1 MDATAE
7 IVIGL
12 LILVG
17 LAGILIPVL
26 PGLILVAGVVVVWA
40 IIVGTGVAW
49 AVAAAAV
56 LLTVAGTVV
65 KFLIP
70 GKRLKQSGV
79 PMSTIYFAGA
89 LAIVGFFV
97 IPIIGG
103 PIGFVAGTYLAER
116 RRLGPAK
123 AGASTRG
130 SLVAVAM
137 SIGIE
142 LTAGL
147 LIAGPWLAVGL
158 LTLLNIGIAVFW
170 T

>member
-1 MDATAE
+1 MDVIGE

-17 LAGILIPVL
+17 LAGILLPVL
-26 PGLILVAGVVVVWA
+26 PGLILVAGAVVVWA
-40 IIVGTGVAW
+40 VVVGSGVAW
-49 AVAAAAV
+49 TVAIVAV
-56 LLTVAGTVV
+56 LLAAAGTVV

-70 GKRLKQSGV
+70 GKRLKQAGV
-79 PMSTIYFAGA
+79 PTSTMYFAGV

-97 IPIIGG
+97 IPVIGG
-103 PIGFVAGTYLAER
+103 LIGFVAGTYLAER
-116 RRLGPAK
+116 RRLGAAN

-130 SLVAVAM
+130 SLAAVAL

-147 LIAGPWLAVGL
+147 VIAGLWLLAVL
-158 LTLLNIGIAVFW
+158 VW
-170 T
+170 V

>member
-1 MDATAE
+1 MDAIGE

-17 LAGILIPVL
+17 LAGILLPVL
-26 PGLILVAGVVVVWA
+26 PGLILVAGAVVVWA
-40 IIVGTGVAW
+40 VVVGSGVAW
-49 AVAAAAV
+49 TVAIAAV
-56 LLTVAGTVV
+56 LIAAAGTVV

-70 GKRLKQSGV
+70 GKKLKHAGV
-79 PMSTIYFAGA
+79 PMSTMYFAGA

-97 IPIIGG
+97 IPVIGG

-116 RRLGPAK
+116 RRLGAAS

-137 SIGIE
+137 AIGIE

-147 LIAGPWLAVGL
+147 VIAGLWLLAVL
-158 LTLLNIGIAVFW
+158 VWA
-170 T
+170 

>member
-1 MDATAE
+1 MDATGE

-17 LAGILIPVL
+17 LAGVLIPIL
-26 PGLILVAGVVVVWA
+26 PGLILVAGAVVVWA
-40 IIVGTGVAW
+40 IVVGGGVAW
-49 AVAAAAV
+49 TVALSA
-56 LLTVAGTVV
+56 LLLAVAGTVV

-70 GKRLKQSGV
+70 GRKLKEAGI
-79 PMSTIYFAGA
+79 PTSTIYFAGA

-97 IPIIGG
+97 IPVIGG
-103 PIGFVAGTYLAER
+103 PIGFVVGTYLAER
-116 RRLGPAK
+116 RRVGAGK

-147 LIAGPWLAVGL
+147 LIAGLWLLAVL
-158 LTLLNIGIAVFW
+158 VW